1 MSLSVFIE
9 THIEAL
15 IDDWARHAASL
26 VQGRSR
32 LSTTELRNSARRIL
46 VEVAANMRKA
56 QTAAEQVDKSHGA
69 KRELDRALDSVSV
82 LHADD
87 RLAQGFDLNEVIA
100 EYRALRASVLRRW
113 EQSGAAGPLAFQ
125 EMIRFN
131 EAIDQGITE
140 SVRQFSQR
148 TERIRD
154 LFAGALAHDLRSPL
168 GVVLISAEILL
179 NDDTLAPSSRHAAV
193 YAQRSGLRIKRM
205 IDDLLIFTRTRLG
218 DAMPIDV
225 SPQDM
230 GRLCHDACDE
240 IRLLFAETVI
250 DVDCA
255 GDLVGTWDG
264 GRIGQLLF
272 NLLSNA
278 ARYGTGEIGVE
289 AHGGDGWV
297 TLAISNPGEPIPAP
311 ALPTLFD
318 PLTRAASVP
327 RRAGI
332 AAGIGLGLYIC
343 RCIATA
349 HGGTIDVA
357 SDARGTRFTVRLP
370 LDAAAAGTAPSR
382 PGGAV

>member
-1 MSLSVFIE
+1 MSLSAFIE

-26 VQGRSR
+26 HQGRSR
-32 LSTTELRNSARRIL
+32 LSFTELRDSARRIL
-46 VEVAANMRKA
+46 IEVAANMRKA
-56 QTAAEQVDKSHGA
+56 QTAAQQEDKARGA
-69 KRELDRALDSVSV
+69 KRELDQALDAVSV

-113 EQSGAAGPLAFQ
+113 EPGPLAGPQALQ

-140 SVRQFSQR
+140 SVRQFSR
-148 TERIRD
+148 RSERMRD

-179 NDDTLAPSSRHAAV
+179 RDDTLVPSSRHAAV

-230 GRLCHDACDE
+230 GRLCRDACDE
-240 IRLLFAETVI
+240 IRQLFSEAVI
-250 DVDCA
+250 DLNCT
-255 GDLVGTWDG
+255 GQLGGTWDG
-264 GRIGQLLF
+264 GRLGQLLF

-289 AHGGDGWV
+289 VRGSDGWV
-297 TLAISNPGEPIPAP
+297 TLTVSNPGQPIPAQ

-318 PLTRAASVP
+318 PLTRADSVP

-343 RCIATA
+343 RCISTA
-349 HGGTIDVA
+349 HGGTIEVA

-370 LDAAAAGTAPSR
+370 RDASSAAAEP
-382 PGGAV
+382 PGGAAG